1 MLNSFIKKLLKISLT
16 VTLLSVQ
23 LTLLAA
29 GVSINVKPE
38 LLKEPFTGRV
48 YVVIAP
54 KSEKAQPLQANY
66 WFSPVEIIAKEVKAW
81 SGKTP
86 LVVSRND
93 IRYIKPTGSADT
105 EYAMQVLLRINTRD
119 ANPFGSLNNIYSS
132 TIALSA
138 EQHKNLNIKVMADQV
153 ITVDSALASKRP
165 PTSEQLIYKAFESNL
180 LSEFHEQPYFVDM
193 AIRLPKNFKQEPT
206 KTWPVLFYISGMG
219 GSEVE
224 FLRLTK
230 NREAY
235 FDEMITVSVN
245 AMNYGGH
252 SVFVNSANTGPWASM
267 LIKEVATYVDENY
280 RGRGA
285 KERYLT
291 GISSG
296 GWSSLWLQVKYPTDF
311 AGTWSFVP
319 DPVDFRDF
327 QRLNLYADKQNYYT
341 DNLGEDR
348 LVARTSKGMPLIK
361 SRDFITLEN
370 ALGEGGQI
378 RSFEYVFSPKGED
391 GLPTPFFDRLTGSIN
406 SEVADAWKPYDI
418 RLHLKN
424 NWLFIKD
431 DLKGKLNVY
440 AGEKDQ
446 FFLEGAVRLLK
457 EQMTYLGAEEDI
469 RIIEGMTHAF
479 DDDAV
484 MQMLK
489 TITSKEDIPEPAV
502 SN

>member
-1 MLNSFIKKLLKISLT
+1 MLNSLIKPFLKISLN
-16 VTLLSVQ
+16 VTLLTYQ

-29 GVSINVKPE
+29 SVSINVKPE

-54 KSEKAQPLQANY
+54 KYEKAQPLQANY

-86 LVVSRND
+86 LVISRND
-93 IRYIKPTGSADT
+93 IRYIKASTKPDI
-105 EYAMQVLLRINTRD
+105 EYQMQVLFRVNTRD
-119 ANPFGSLNNIYSS
+119 ANPFKSLNNIYS
-132 TIALSA
+132 TAITLSA
-138 EQHKNLNIKVMADQV
+138 VQHKKLDIKVMADQV
-153 ITVDSALASKRP
+153 ITVNSSLASKRP
-165 PTSEQLIYKAFESNL
+165 PPSEQLIYKAFESKL
-180 LSEFHEQPYFVDM
+180 LSEFHQKPYFVDM
-193 AIRLPKNFKQEPT
+193 AIRLPKNYKKEST

-230 NREAY
+230 KREAY
-235 FDEMITVSVN
+235 FDEIITVSVN
-245 AMNYGGH
+245 AMHYGGH
-252 SVFVNSANTGPWASM
+252 SVFADSVNTGPWASM
-267 LIKEVATYVDENY
+267 LINEVATYVDDNY

-327 QRLNLYADKQNYYT
+327 QRLNLYAEKQNYYSN
-341 DNLGEDR
+341 NLGEDR
-348 LVARTSKGMPLIK
+348 LVARTSKGISLIK
-361 SRDFITLEN
+361 SRDFIALES
-370 ALGEGGQI
+370 ALGDGGQI
-378 RSFEYVFSPKGED
+378 RSFEYVFSPRGED
-391 GLPTPFFDRLTGSIN
+391 GLPIPFFDRLTGNIN
-406 SEVADAWKPYDI
+406 SEVIEAWKPYDI
-418 RLHLKN
+418 RLQLKN
-424 NWLFIKD
+424 NWPLIKN

-446 FFLEGAVRLLK
+446 FFLEGAVKLLK
-457 EQMTYLGAEEDI
+457 EQMTYLGAKEDI
-469 RIIEGMTHAF
+469 RIIEGMTHSF
-479 DDDAV
+479 DNDGV
-484 MQMLK
+484 IQMLK
-489 TITSKEDIPEPAV
+489 TITSKDDMQKPSEL
-502 SN
+502 

>member
-1 MLNSFIKKLLKISLT
+1 MPDSFFKPFWKISLAFA
-16 VTLLSVQ
+16 LLSIQFTVF
-23 LTLLAA
+23 AA

-38 LLKEPFTGRV
+38 LLQKSFTGRV

-66 WFSPVEIIAKEVKAW
+66 WFSPVEIIAKEVRDW
-81 SGKTP
+81 SGETP
-86 LVVSRND
+86 IVISRDD
-93 IRYIKPTGSADT
+93 IRYIKASSAEND
-105 EYAMQVLLRINTRD
+105 EYEMQVLFRVNTRD
-119 ANPFGSLNNIYSS
+119 ANPFKSLNNIYS
-132 TIALSA
+132 TALTLSEA
-138 EQHKNLNIKVMADQV
+138 QYNSLGINVTADQV
-153 ITVDSALASKRP
+153 ITADSPLATKRP
-165 PTSEQLIYKAFESNL
+165 PASEQLIYKTFHSKL
-180 LSEFHEQPYFVDM
+180 LSEFHQQDYFVDM
-193 AIRLPKNFKQEPT
+193 AVRLPKDFNQDPT
-206 KTWPVLFYISGMG
+206 KTWPVLYYISGMG

-230 NREAY
+230 DKEVY

-252 SVFVNSANTGPWASM
+252 SVFADSANTGPWASM
-267 LIKEVATYVDENY
+267 LIKEVTTYVDKTY

-327 QRLNLYADKQNYYT
+327 QRLNVYSSNQNYYT
-341 DNLGEDR
+341 DNLGDER
-348 LVARTSKGMPLIK
+348 LVARTGKGAVLIK
-361 SRDFITLEN
+361 SRDFISLEN
-370 ALGEGGQI
+370 TLGEGGQI
-378 RSFEYVFSPKGED
+378 RSFEYVFSPRGDD
-391 GLPTPFFDRLTGSIN
+391 GLPMPFFDRVSGKVDLAVTN
-406 SEVADAWKPYDI
+406 AWKPYDI

-424 NWLFIKD
+424 NWSNIGD

-457 EQMTYLGAEEDI
+457 EEMTYLGANEDI
-469 RIIEGMTHAF
+469 KIIPGTTHAF
-479 DDDAV
+479 DDDEV
-484 MQMLK
+484 VKMLN
-489 TITSKEDIPEPAV
+489 TIVGKVKPVEE